1 MSEVSRQ
8 VTDRGV
14 DRQTCRQTE
23 DRKIAERRKEEE
35 KKSGWHARIV
45 ARCFICIQLE
55 FAVRAYVRDCH
66 ASHEGRYRVRP
77 HFRFGSEI

>member
-23 DRKIAERRKEEE
+23 DRKIAKNVRKKR
-35 KKSGWHARIV
+35 KKSPVGM
-45 ARCFICIQLE
+45 QE
-55 FAVRAYVRDCH
+55 
-66 ASHEGRYRVRP
+66 
-77 HFRFGSEI
+77 